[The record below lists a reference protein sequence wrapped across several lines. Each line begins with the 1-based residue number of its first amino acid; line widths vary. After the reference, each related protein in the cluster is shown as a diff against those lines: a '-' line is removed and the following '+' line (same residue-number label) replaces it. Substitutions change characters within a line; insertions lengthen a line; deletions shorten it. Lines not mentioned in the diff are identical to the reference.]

1 MSKEIIDETGSVKQM
16 FSFWAKLMVIGEA
29 TPDICCYP
37 SQTSILSRTGEHA
50 WQSLSNSRTT
60 TPPIVEIMDD

>member
-1 MSKEIIDETGSVKQM
+1 MSKEIIDETGAVKQM

-37 SQTSILSRTGEHA
+37 SQTSILSRNGEPA
-50 WQSLSNSRTT
+50 WQSLSNTRTT
-60 TPPIVEIMDD
+60 SPPVVELLD